1 MNSNDLYIFLTAKSR
16 NCYKVY
22 NTLIYYLYTYF
33 FYLLS
38 IEIPHKF
45 RINTGKSRLKQA
57 D

>member
-1 MNSNDLYIFLTAKSR
+1 MNSNDLYIFLTAKSK